1 MPSTYFQFHSLLQ
14 NSVIFF
20 LKKHIFSIQ
29 LIFLIFWDI
38 ESNMMWNMSWF
49 HLPYP
54 FACISVVVHRSPW
67 IWLWFS
73 IRKTNIIKITFKFL
87 LFAIKVR
94 WTCFWNVKSHMCPM
108 YLPNAWYPTVR
119 VWLVNYLSC
128 IWCLDLFKLDS
139 WVDACKEKNSI
150 NYFGRDS
157 VSWISFTNYF
167 VFIYQ
172 KGSILTLLL
181 NFTKSVLPKW
191 DNVTTI
197 RVHDV
202 ESITKVNIEQKAFI
216 KQLFKQ
222 IFRYY

>member
-139 WVDACKEKNSI
+139 WVESTYVKKRILLITLAEIQFPGFHSLIILYSSI
-150 NYFGRDS
+150 KKDPFSRC
-157 VSWISFTNYF
+157 SWTSP
-167 VFIYQ
+167 
-172 KGSILTLLL
+172 S
-181 NFTKSVLPKW
+181 
-191 DNVTTI
+191 
-197 RVHDV
+197 
-202 ESITKVNIEQKAFI
+202 
-216 KQLFKQ
+216 LFCPNGTMWQ
-222 IFRYY
+222 Q